1 MIYWHSL
8 SDFLHMGGYAG
19 YVWGSVAVTAAVM
32 ALEVWHLR
40 LRQRRLLDSDM
51 GDQA

>member
-40 LRQRRLLDSDM
+40 WKQRRLQNQNM
-51 GDQA
+51 GEQP

>member
-19 YVWGSVAVTAAVM
+19 YVWGSVAMTAAVM
-32 ALEVWHLR
+32 ALEIGRLR
-40 LRQRRLLDSDM
+40 LKQRRLLRQGT